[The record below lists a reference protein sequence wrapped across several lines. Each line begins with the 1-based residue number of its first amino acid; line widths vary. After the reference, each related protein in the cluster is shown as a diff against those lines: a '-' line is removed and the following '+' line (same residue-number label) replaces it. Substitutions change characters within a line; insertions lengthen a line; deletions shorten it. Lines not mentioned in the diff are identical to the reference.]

1 MLLPLFQD
9 HSVILHA
16 VQTGVQLIAR
26 GRVKAARRDLAV
38 EFILD
43 LVEQGRFLAED
54 LFLDVDEE
62 VEVFVDLVGVLL
74 HKLSERLAGDILGA
88 DRPFAVNLADLEELG
103 DIQSCLFDAR
113 LIQRFIKDIRLAV
126 IAVEYLEDGI
136 AVFIDD
142 LFGSLCQNLIICIT
156 HHIPPYT
163 SLCSP

>member
-1 MLLPLFQD
+1 MTNLL
-9 HSVILHA
+9 VILHA
-16 VQTGVQLIAR
+16 VQTGVQLIAG

-54 LFLDVDEE
+54 LFLDADEE
-62 VEVFVDLVGVLL
+62 VEIFVELVGVLFHQL
-74 HKLSERLAGDILGA
+74 RERLAGDILGA
-88 DRPFAVNLADLEELG
+88 DRPLAVDLADLEELG
-103 DIQSCLFDAR
+103 HIQPRLFDTR
-113 LIQRFIKDIRLAV
+113 LIQRFIEDIRLAV
-126 IAVEYLEDGI
+126 IAVEYLEDGV

-142 LFGSLCQNLIICIT
+142 LFGSLCQNLIIRIT